1 MLYKDLVL
9 KIFLIDLVLQL
20 IVVIRFLRNWVSLTL
35 SYQCSLNPLTT
46 NVPIIPSYR
55 NQSVNLQSTSADWFL
70 YNGNIDR

>member
-46 NVPIIPSYR
+46 NVPII
-55 NQSVNLQSTSADWFL
+55 
-70 YNGNIDR
+70 